1 MLFTRSGKYL
11 AWLQIDSREADTV
24 KSWPLF
30 LFVSLSLPAIGQ
42 SSAGTPQDRQA
53 GHVQLYTSL
62 EQEPDDLRQELDAD
76 AAALSKIPADPL
88 LQPDPLG
95 FLFKPIDHLTDRTGQ
110 SERLKLSATYTFLNQ
125 YATTTLGSI
134 RHNQPSGRLDF
145 SAVWVAY
152 DHESTAGSISVLVRS
167 GTNIGLSQQ
176 FNLSD
181 SLGSGLFLNCLQG
194 GARRS
199 PSHSTSSTGGKIY

>member
-1 MLFTRSGKYL
+1 M
-11 AWLQIDSREADTV
+11 
-24 KSWPLF
+24 KSWPRL

-42 SSAGTPQDRQA
+42 SSSGTSQDNQA
-53 GHVQLYTSL
+53 GHVQSYTSL

-88 LQPDPLG
+88 LQTNPLG

-110 SERLKLSATYTFLNQ
+110 SERLKLGATYTFLNQ
-125 YATTTLGSI
+125 YATTTPGSI

-145 SAVWVAY
+145 SESGLLTIMKVLRGLSVFWCARAPISASVSSSTLATVWALVST
-152 DHESTAGSISVLVRS
+152 STACREV
-167 GTNIGLSQQ
+167 
-176 FNLSD
+176 
-181 SLGSGLFLNCLQG
+181 
-194 GARRS
+194 ARRS

>member
-11 AWLQIDSREADTV
+11 AWLQSDSREADTL

-95 FLFKPIDHLTDRTGQ
+95 FLFMGGHHLEGLVLLQPR
-110 SERLKLSATYTFLNQ
+110 ERPPSKKKSWAWPRYTRLNGVEIC
-125 YATTTLGSI
+125 LGS
-134 RHNQPSGRLDF
+134 H
-145 SAVWVAY
+145 
-152 DHESTAGSISVLVRS
+152 
-167 GTNIGLSQQ
+167 
-176 FNLSD
+176 
-181 SLGSGLFLNCLQG
+181 
-194 GARRS
+194 
-199 PSHSTSSTGGKIY
+199 SSTPNRPVPANTMKVWSSPFTGFG